1 MQSSALSSSP
11 WPGSISAGTLSC
23 QTGARLGWGG
33 LLAPTTPCQSP
44 KSIGN
49 KALVDL
55 GLTPSDLLGG
65 KRGTIKGK
73 LAKIGPK
80 WSRARCFKTR
90 GLVGGGKGS

>member
-1 MQSSALSSSP
+1 MRISALSSSS

-49 KALVDL
+49 KALLDL

-65 KRGTIKGK
+65 KRGAIRGK
-73 LAKIGPK
+73 LAQNRVEMEQ
-80 WSRARCFKTR
+80 SQMF
-90 GLVGGGKGS
+90 